1 MDSRSITA
9 LLEAWKGGDRSAE
22 NALAAHIYPVLRDLA
37 RSQVRRNA
45 GLLTLRATELANEAY
60 ERLHRQQHVDWQ
72 NRHHFFAIAATVI
85 RRVVVDYLRH
95 RGAEK
100 RGSESWFI
108 PIEDAADRD
117 LAVPDRMVD
126 WIALDQALS
135 KLHDEDRDS
144 ARVAEL
150 RLFSA
155 LSLEE
160 IAEITNSSI
169 ATVGRHWRFAR
180 VWLAAQI
187 AGAGAAG

>member
-9 LLEAWKGGDRSAE
+9 LLDAWKGGDRSAE
-22 NALAAHIYPVLRDLA
+22 DALAVHIYPVLRDLA

-45 GLLTLRATELANEAY
+45 GILTLRATELANEAY
-60 ERLHRQQHVDWQ
+60 ERLHRQQNVDWQ
-72 NRHHFFAIAATVI
+72 NRQHFFAIAATII

-108 PIEDAADRD
+108 PIEDALDRD
-117 LAVPDRMVD
+117 LAVPDRMID

-135 KLHDEDRDS
+135 KLYEEDRDS

-155 LSLEE
+155 LSLDE
-160 IAEITNSSI
+160 IAEVTNCSL
-169 ATVGRHWRFAR
+169 ATVGRHWMFAR
-180 VWLAAQI
+180 VWLAERI
-187 AGAGAAG
+187 AGAGS